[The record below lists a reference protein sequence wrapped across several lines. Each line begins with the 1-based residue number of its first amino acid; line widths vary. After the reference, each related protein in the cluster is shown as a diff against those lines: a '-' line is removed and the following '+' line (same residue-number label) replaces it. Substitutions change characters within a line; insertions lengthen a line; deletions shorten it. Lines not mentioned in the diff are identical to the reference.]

1 MKVNHRCKASHITLP
16 DAGLACPVGASNNS
30 STDAILQEQ
39 ICLDHK
45 YLRTPHIGSGLSRP
59 HLVETCLLHHSPDSI
74 AGNMLGYILCHLT
87 NLMKMMMMVVMMI
100 KGKTNRKKMGQFWH
114 CPIGVLTHK
123 LNLKKLYK
131 VPGLIFRL

>member
-1 MKVNHRCKASHITLP
+1 M
-16 DAGLACPVGASNNS
+16 
-30 STDAILQEQ
+30 
-39 ICLDHK
+39 
-45 YLRTPHIGSGLSRP
+45 
-59 HLVETCLLHHSPDSI
+59 ETCLLHHSPDSI

-100 KGKTNRKKMGQFWH
+100 IIREDQQEKNVTVLAL
-114 CPIGVLTHK
+114 PIGVLAHK